1 MRGSILPLHTILISL
16 LVTVFTFAGAQRPGE
31 ASDEGHSRTVW
42 HPVNHHETH
51 DVEWQ
56 RKIDEK
62 NAETLSGF
70 PVLKA
75 NPLLTEPQGKEDDES
90 SHHHNNSDDDE
101 VKVEPTRLPHDGQW
115 GIDTTEK
122 PASIFDRMSSST
134 GGAFNF
140 PTPRTP
146 HALQY
151 ERSGVPVSEHKGPYH
166 PALHSVHYT
175 TNHSDEERRDMEAL
189 RAEKAKQEEE
199 RNSHRARTVEGGN
212 QPGRVDDDAAGS
224 AGKVKAQTGASS
236 SRPAEARLDGSGDR
250 GRENGEAQ
258 EAGRDTR
265 EVQAGVDEEPQR
277 GTQNSGSTTD
287 EHSEVTPATTATPT
301 HNTVDV
307 EGQNEGYQQS
317 GTSSRSAGDPSIS
330 VLSQQLSSLLSL
342 WEGKSP
348 TELELLGRKSE
359 DWKTKALGSHQPRT
373 GGWLS
378 ALGDRYTAAVNHQ
391 VEGDVML
398 AKLLV
403 FLSVNSNGGPNDIIT
418 EASDPEESDLEVHDP
433 AFLCNHICW
442 QRHPRGTVEAA
453 IKGAASVA
461 TRCELSPMAEILL
474 RPSKPRLSKSLSRV
488 CDEECIAM
496 TAEENSPISACV
508 AIPCSE
514 RCRVEGTRCTA
525 TLEHDWYAHGFCS
538 SKCSPSEDKICE
550 ATGASSAAATLVPQ
564 QPPSYDSKCLW
575 TRTCGGCLKQEQPTN
590 LAGSGNLITALE
602 MQCINFDGECRPL
615 RDDGTCTA
623 DRGHHLTTSADFFS
637 CAAPYFE
644 EAYPYGPYYTTVGG
658 KPYKEVKNIRVNW
671 NNYTIAV
678 EVVMHNHR
686 GATPECLKARFLV
699 VDDARE
705 RKYRL
710 EDREWQSR
718 ICAEHWDDRTV
729 PWEADARTPRG
740 DFDGH
745 IKDMFLFQ
753 ADQNPGQPAS
763 IRIVGEVPLM
773 RAAKDETNVV
783 HLTPDFNDYQVL
795 LCLGPRAGYMSPLGD
810 AALNVLG
817 PWRLQLTDDL
827 LETDVG
833 TQREKEKGTNV
844 EVPSPGMH
852 THGVLVP

>member
-1 MRGSILPLHTILISL
+1 
-16 LVTVFTFAGAQRPGE
+16 
-31 ASDEGHSRTVW
+31 
-42 HPVNHHETH
+42 
-51 DVEWQ
+51 
-56 RKIDEK
+56 
-62 NAETLSGF
+62 
-70 PVLKA
+70 
-75 NPLLTEPQGKEDDES
+75 
-90 SHHHNNSDDDE
+90 
-101 VKVEPTRLPHDGQW
+101 
-115 GIDTTEK
+115 
-122 PASIFDRMSSST
+122 
-134 GGAFNF
+134 
-140 PTPRTP
+140 
-146 HALQY
+146 
-151 ERSGVPVSEHKGPYH
+151 
-166 PALHSVHYT
+166 
-175 TNHSDEERRDMEAL
+175 MEAL

-199 RNSHRARTVEGGN
+199 RNAHRARRVEEGGN
-212 QPGRVDDDAAGS
+212 QPGRVDGNDAAGS
-224 AGKVKAQTGASS
+224 AGKVRALTGASS
-236 SRPAEARLDGSGDR
+236 SRPDEARVDGGGGDR

-258 EAGRDTR
+258 EADRDTR

-277 GTQNSGSTTD
+277 GELSEPERQAVEAPSTTKSTGTQNSASTTD

-301 HNTVDV
+301 RNTVDV
-307 EGQNEGYQQS
+307 EGQNGGKGGNTPGEKKGAIMAGGGEGKAHERWHPRKHHRHHHHHSLGGRPRKVSGKSAQGGGDTVPKRYHPRLHHKDTSKTPDAPHMPIAPPGYQQS
-317 GTSSRSAGDPSIS
+317 GTSSRSAGDPSVS

-342 WEGKSP
+342 WEGKS
-348 TELELLGRKSE
+348 E
-359 DWKTKALGSHQPRT
+359 DWKTKALGSHQSRT

-391 VEGDVML
+391 VEGNVML
-398 AKLLV
+398 AKLLI

-418 EASDPEESDLEVHDP
+418 GASDPEESDLEVHDP

-442 QRHPRGTVEAA
+442 QRHPRGTVETA

-474 RPSKPRLSKSLSRV
+474 RPSKPRLSESLSRV

-538 SKCSPSEDKICE
+538 SKCSPNEDKICE
-550 ATGASSAAATLVPQ
+550 ATGASNAAATLVPQ

-590 LAGSGNLITALE
+590 LAGSGHPLTALE
-602 MQCINFDGECRPL
+602 MQCINFDGACRPL

-623 DRGHHLTTSADFFS
+623 DRGHHLTTSADFFP

-710 EDREWQSR
+710 EDREWLSS

-729 PWEADARTPRG
+729 PWEADARTPKG

-745 IKDMFLFQ
+745 IKDMYLFQ

-763 IRIVGEVPLM
+763 IRIIGEVPLM
-773 RAAKDETNVV
+773 RAAKDATNVV

-810 AALNVLG
+810 AALNCRSACL
-817 PWRLQLTDDL
+817 RTL
-827 LETDVG
+827 LEG
-833 TQREKEKGTNV
+833 TWALEIATYG
-844 EVPSPGMH
+844 
-852 THGVLVP
+852 